1 MNGITGAGEFLSA
14 GGDVSYDM
22 QSYYIKGKKIIYSH
36 GSFGQ
41 STFSDLETGITVTF
55 LQDWSTNTDSDK
67 LVVMLERATEVIEK
81 LRK

>member
-1 MNGITGAGEFLSA
+1 
-14 GGDVSYDM
+14 M

-55 LQDWSTNTDSDK
+55 LQDWSTNTDPDK